1 MLLQCA
7 NPPMRSPALASVR
20 LGPGRPKKFARPS
33 RPVTVTLPEDTLT
46 RLATIDPDLGRAIVA
61 AVDRHRASRTRP
73 RPLAEVA
80 SYGSHAVIVVTPVKA
95 LKRLA
100 GVELVPIGNGRALI
114 SLSHSRSIAEL
125 ELDMRD
131 LLERSDVS
139 TIERRTLEA
148 IADILRRARA
158 SRSIALEE
166 RMIIV
171 LEGRKRSSGHRGI
184 GPSGR

>member
-1 MLLQCA
+1 
-7 NPPMRSPALASVR
+7 MRSALAAVR

-46 RLATIDPDLGRAIVA
+46 QLATIDADLGRAIVA
-61 AVDRHRASRTRP
+61 AVDGHHAPRTRP
-73 RPLAEVA
+73 RRLAEVA
-80 SYGSHAVIVVTPVKA
+80 RYGSHAVIVVTPVKA

-100 GVELVPIGNGRALI
+100 DVELVPIGDGRALI
-114 SLSHSRSIAEL
+114 SLSHSRSIAQL

-139 TIERRTLEA
+139 PVERRTLKA
-148 IADILRRARA
+148 IADILRSARA

-171 LEGRKRSSGHRGI
+171 LEGKKRR
-184 GPSGR
+184 